1 MQLAG
6 KGRRIVL
13 RLSCKRCAAAAK
25 LIEMC
30 PNPRILNGRQLP
42 VVLGLLLACSAAGC
56 APNDFTP
63 QVLQAYISPSPPS
76 TEVPHKSA
84 YSPAPRFP
92 FPAGNAD
99 LLRPVGSSD
108 TLNFASPVDA
118 ATLEV
123 TSMSLLE
130 LGVGPVPGTV
140 ALSSTRAIFKPERPM
155 SVNALHMLSLT
166 QGITMS
172 RGRLIR
178 YQYRRFFW
186 SGDTLQQSGN
196 HPPS

>member
-1 MQLAG
+1 
-6 KGRRIVL
+6 
-13 RLSCKRCAAAAK
+13 
-25 LIEMC
+25 
-30 PNPRILNGRQLP
+30 
-42 VVLGLLLACSAAGC
+42 
-56 APNDFTP
+56 
-63 QVLQAYISPSPPS
+63 
-76 TEVPHKSA
+76 
-84 YSPAPRFP
+84 
-92 FPAGNAD
+92 
-99 LLRPVGSSD
+99 
-108 TLNFASPVDA
+108 
-118 ATLEV
+118 
-123 TSMSLLE
+123 MSLLE